1 MRALGRRETPI
12 EKKNHKKEVDLFLFD
27 LDGTLSDSKKDL
39 AAAINHTLK
48 SFGFRE
54 LSEERIVSLIGKGV
68 SHLLSRFSANDGKNT
83 FETFRVYLEHLDTHL
98 MDTTKPFPGVIET
111 LAAITKKKAV
121 VTNKLK
127 SMADRVVQ
135 GMGIADHIDLVVGA
149 DTAGSMKPNPDSIN
163 FALREFGADPSRTV
177 MVGDTPDDI
186 KAARAAGVIPC
197 GVTYGFGTRKDLAD
211 AGAEIIIEDI
221 SELPSYFQ

>member
-1 MRALGRRETPI
+1 M

-39 AAAINHTLK
+39 VAAINSTLK
-48 SFGFRE
+48 SFGFSE
-54 LSEERIVSLIGKGV
+54 LSEERIVGLVGKGV
-68 SHLLSRFSANDGKNT
+68 SQLLSRFSGGDGATK
-83 FETFRVYLEHLDTHL
+83 FETFRVYLEHLDKHL
-98 MDTTKPFPGVIET
+98 MDTTKPFPGVVET
-111 LAAITKKKAV
+111 LTAITKKKAV
-121 VTNKLK
+121 VTNKLEH
-127 SMADRVVQ
+127 MAERVIA
-135 GMGIADHIDLVVGA
+135 GLGIADKIDLVVGA
-149 DTAGSMKPNPDSIN
+149 DTAKSMKPDPEPIN
-163 FALREFGADPSRTV
+163 FAVRRFGADPSRTV

-221 SELPSYFQ
+221 SELPTYFQ

>member
-1 MRALGRRETPI
+1 M
-12 EKKNHKKEVDLFLFD
+12 EKKNHKKEIDLFLFD

-39 AAAINHTLK
+39 VAAINQTLK

-54 LSEERIVSLIGKGV
+54 LSEERIATLLGKGV
-68 SHLLSRFSANDGKNT
+68 SQLLSRFSGGDGAAKY
-83 FETFRVYLEHLDTHL
+83 ETFRVYLEHLDKHL
-98 MDTTKPFPGVIET
+98 LVTTKPFPGVIET
-111 LAAITKKKAV
+111 LSGITKKKAV

-127 SMADRVVQ
+127 HMADRVIE
-135 GMGIADHIDLVVGA
+135 GLGLTDMIDLVVGA
-149 DTAGSMKPNPDSIN
+149 DTAGSMKPYPEPII
-163 FALREFGADPSRTV
+163 FAVKRFGADPSRTV

-197 GVTYGFGTRKDLAD
+197 GVTYGFGTRKDLKD

-221 SELPSYFQ
+221 SELPAHFQ